1 MEAVTAGAVLREEG
15 GDASQVLVGTIPTRR
30 APSPFYL
37 PQLDIL
43 RFFAFLAVFLNH
55 TFPHDIDSFVHMG
68 APRVVAKVL
77 LLIVKSS
84 SFGLDVFFVLSS
96 YLITTLL
103 LREIDFR
110 GRVDLGRFYLRR
122 ALRTWPL
129 YYLFLAVCFF

>member
-1 MEAVTAGAVLREEG
+1 MKAVTAGGVLREEG
-15 GDASQVLVGTIPTRR
+15 GDASQVLVETIPIRR
-30 APSPFYL
+30 AQAPFYM
-37 PQLDIL
+37 PGLDML

-55 TFPHDIDSFVHMG
+55 TFPHDVDSFLQMG
-68 APRVVAKVL
+68 APRVIAELL

-110 GRVDLGRFYLRR
+110 RRIDL
-122 ALRTWPL
+122 
-129 YYLFLAVCFF
+129 